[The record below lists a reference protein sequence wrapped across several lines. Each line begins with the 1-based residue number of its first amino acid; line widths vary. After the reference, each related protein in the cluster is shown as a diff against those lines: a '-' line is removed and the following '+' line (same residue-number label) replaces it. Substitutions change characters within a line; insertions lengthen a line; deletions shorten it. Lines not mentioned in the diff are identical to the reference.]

1 MSRRGDTAVGI
12 VMAGLL
18 MAVAVACPAVAA
30 TPDKTFNIPA
40 EDAAAALPAF
50 VRQSGRQVLANA
62 QDLKGVRTNAIQ
74 GQMDTDAALAQLLA
88 GTGLVVKARGFSPG
102 DQSIAIGR
110 APSTPTSAP
119 AIIFSAVARPA
130 PPIDED
136 PTQVVVTG
144 FRHSLENAAQEK
156 RTAVNFTDAV
166 YAEDFGKFPDL
177 NLAESLQR
185 IPGVQLTRDQITG
198 EGIQV
203 AIRALDPSFTT
214 VLINGEHIEVASDGG
229 LDGGA
234 ANRQTDLDLFPSEL
248 FNRIVVSKTPR
259 ADQIEG
265 GIAGTVDLSLTHPF
279 DIPGRHVTVSASD
292 GYGQSSRQ
300 WSPRAALITSQ
311 TWDHWGVLFGI
322 AGERKRFETDGFE
335 SLGWTNANLN
345 CAGCDNSAGNNFF
358 FANTVPANAG
368 NGLAPGTPVDY
379 AGLNPGVSLNQLT
392 NALLPRLGR
401 NVLVDGQRTRVTA
414 VTSLQYR
421 PSDALR
427 LGLDLMW
434 GHSWR
439 QYNRDDADWYIRN
452 SGPTTTGGMVPIGV
466 AVDANDV
473 VTAGTFANAAFFDE
487 STLRVETL
495 DYKSAQSSL
504 TWKPSDRLRIDA
516 DAGLTRSTFRRDS
529 TSFLFDTPFNS
540 GITVRYVNNGSGAPA
555 IQTNIDLNNP
565 NLGWTFDRVNIQD
578 MRRVTDTWGAHLN
591 ATWRATGKIKI
602 KAGLAWDRAAR
613 TIFAWDNSAAY
624 QTAFMR
630 LIAPS
635 QIAGFLLPNANSHY
649 LDLVDTGAGGFRN
662 FVTANIPAL
671 MTATNYGYYEA
682 TAPVSTTSTVQGT
695 PAGAINETYSGGY
708 VQFDGDF
715 TLAGRPLLID
725 GGIRAVETH
734 QVISG
739 PILMGGQL
747 SYPQSVRSYGNVL
760 PSVNAVWRVTPALD
774 LRAAASRTLSRPNP
788 TALLPGISFTDPS
801 AQIATRGNSDLKAY
815 FSDNLDIGADL
826 KTGRTGYISLA
837 LFQKKIRGFTF
848 SSQLNETF
856 SQLGIPYS
864 QLTIPQQQ
872 AITANGGPDVAR
884 VIVNVPMNADS
895 LLTLRGLELTWVQPL
910 DLVRPGLGVTAN
922 FTRLQPTYS
931 GTTNLATGIAPYSY
945 NLTAYYERGLVST
958 HISYVYQA
966 ARQTLNAPQN
976 GLPVGLYALAR
987 GQLDLSAGLRVRWFD
1002 HPGKIT
1008 LDATNLTNAPYR
1020 MSFGYRNA
1028 PYSVYNPGFQV
1039 LVGWQ
1044 GRF

>member
-1 MSRRGDTAVGI
+1 MSRHGDTAVGI
-12 VMAGLL
+12 VMAGLF
-18 MAVAVACPAVAA
+18 MAVALACPAVAA
-30 TPDKTFNIPA
+30 TPDRTFDIPA

-50 VRQSGRQVLANA
+50 VQQSGRQVLANA
-62 QDLKGVRTNAIQ
+62 QDLKGIRTNAVE
-74 GQMDTDAALAQLLA
+74 GRFDADAALDRLLA
-88 GTGLVVKARGFSPG
+88 GTGLIVKARGFSPG
-102 DQSIAIGR
+102 DRSIAIGR
-110 APSTPTSAP
+110 ATPPTAV
-119 AIIFSAVARPA
+119 ATLTFSAIAPRTPPVA
-130 PPIDED
+130 ED
-136 PTQVVVTG
+136 PTQVIVTG
-144 FRHSLENAAQEK
+144 FRHSLENAAEEK
-156 RTAVNFTDAV
+156 HRSVNFTDAV

-214 VLINGEHIEVASDGG
+214 VLINGERVEVASDGG

-265 GIAGTVDLSLTHPF
+265 GIAGTVDLSVTHPF
-279 DIPGRHVTVSASD
+279 DVPGRHVIVSASD

-300 WSPRAALITSQ
+300 WSPRAAALLSR

-335 SLGWTNANLN
+335 SLGWTNANLT
-345 CAGCDNSAGNNFF
+345 CPGCDNSAGNNFF
-358 FANTVPANAG
+358 LASTVPANAG
-368 NGLAPGTPVDY
+368 NGLTLGAPVDY
-379 AGLNPGVSLNQLT
+379 AGLNPGLSLNQLT

-401 NVLVDGQRTRVTA
+401 NVLVDGERTRVTA

-421 PSDALR
+421 PSDDLR
-427 LGLDLMW
+427 LTLDLMW

-439 QYNRDDADWYIRN
+439 QYNRDDVDWYIRN

-466 AVDANDV
+466 TVDANNV
-473 VTAGTFANAAFFDE
+473 VTSGTFANSAFFDE

-504 TWKPSDRLRIDA
+504 TWKANDRLRIDA
-516 DAGLTRSTFRRDS
+516 DAGITRSTFRRAS

-540 GITVRYVNNGSGAPA
+540 GITVHYVNNGSEPPTL
-555 IQTNIDLNNP
+555 QTNADLNDP
-565 NLGWTFDRVNIQD
+565 GLGWTFDRVNIQD
-578 MRRVTDTWGAHLN
+578 MRRVTDTWGAHVN
-591 ATWRATGKIKI
+591 ATWRATSALTI
-602 KAGLAWDRAAR
+602 KAGFAWDRAAR

-624 QTAFMR
+624 QAAFTR
-630 LIAPS
+630 LVPAASIATYLIA
-635 QIAGFLLPNANSHY
+635 NDNSHY
-649 LDLVDTGAGGFRN
+649 LDLVATGTGGFRN

-671 MTATNYGYYEA
+671 MAATDYSYYEA

-695 PAGAINETYSGGY
+695 PAGAINETYSGAY
-708 VQFDGDF
+708 VQFDEDVS
-715 TLAGRPLLID
+715 LLGRPLLID
-725 GGIRAVETH
+725 GGMRFVQTH

-739 PILMGGQL
+739 PVLAGGQL
-747 SYPQSVRSYGNVL
+747 SYPQSVRGYGDAL
-760 PSVNAVWRVTPALD
+760 PALNAVWRVTPVLD

-788 TALLPGISFTDPS
+788 TSLLPGISFTDPS

-815 FSDNLDIGADL
+815 FSDNLDAGADL

-837 LFQKKIRGFTF
+837 VFQKKIRGFTF
-848 SSQLNETF
+848 ASQLNETF

-872 AITANGGPDVAR
+872 AIIANGGPDIAR

-910 DLVRPGLGVTAN
+910 DPLRPGLGVTAN

-931 GTTNLATGIAPYSY
+931 GTTNLATGIAPYAY

-987 GQLDLSAGLRVRWFD
+987 GQLDLSAGLRVRVFD

-1020 MSFGYRNA
+1020 MSFGYRDA

-1039 LVGWQ
+1039 LIGWQ

>member
-1 MSRRGDTAVGI
+1 MSRWGDTALGVI
-12 VMAGLL
+12 MSGLIW
-18 MAVAVACPAVAA
+18 AVAMACPAVAA
-30 TPDKTFNIPA
+30 APDKTFNIPA
-40 EDAAAALPAF
+40 EDATAALPAF
-50 VRQSGRQVLANA
+50 VQQSGRQVLANA
-62 QDLKGVRTNAIQ
+62 QDLKGIRTNAVE
-74 GQMDTDAALAQLLA
+74 GRFDADAALDRLLA

-102 DQSIAIGR
+102 DRSIAIGR
-110 APSTPTSAP
+110 APPPPASTTVT
-119 AIIFSAVARPA
+119 FSAVARSVPPA
-130 PPIDED
+130 EED

-144 FRHSLENAAQEK
+144 FRHSLENAAAEK
-156 RTAVNFTDAV
+156 HTAVNFTDAV

-265 GIAGTVDLSLTHPF
+265 GIAGTVDLSVTHPF
-279 DIPGRHVTVSASD
+279 DLPGRHVTASADD

-300 WSPRAALITSQ
+300 GSPRAALIASD
-311 TWDHWGVLFGI
+311 TWDHWGLLFGI

-345 CAGCDNSAGNNFF
+345 CPDCDNSAGNNFF
-358 FANTVPANAG
+358 FASTVPANAG
-368 NGLAPGTPVDY
+368 NGLTPGAPVDY
-379 AGLNPGVSLNQLT
+379 AGLNPGISLNQLT

-401 NVLVDGQRTRVTA
+401 NVLVDGERTRVTA

-427 LGLDLMW
+427 LALDLMW

-439 QYNRDDADWYIRN
+439 QYNRDDIDWYIRN
-452 SGPTTTGGMVPIGV
+452 SGPTTTGGMVPVGV
-466 AVDANDV
+466 TVDANDV
-473 VTAGTFANAAFFDE
+473 VTSGTFANSAFFDE

-504 TWKPSDRLRIDA
+504 TWQANDHLLIDA

-540 GITVRYVNNGSGAPA
+540 GISVHYVNNGSGAPA
-555 IQTNIDLNNP
+555 IQTNADLNAP
-565 NLGWTFDRVNIQD
+565 TLGWTFDRVNIQD
-578 MRRVTDTWGAHLN
+578 MRRVTDTWGAHIN
-591 ATWRATGKIKI
+591 ATWRVTATFKV
-602 KAGLAWDRAAR
+602 KAGLAWDRATR

-624 QTAFMR
+624 QSAFAR

-635 QIAGFLLPNANSHY
+635 QIASYLQSNDNSHY
-649 LDLVDTGAGGFRN
+649 LALVDTGAGGVRN

-671 MTATNYGYYEA
+671 MAATHYSYYEA

-695 PAGAINETYSGGY
+695 PAGAINETYNGAY
-708 VQFDGDF
+708 VQFDDEIN
-715 TLAGRPLLID
+715 LLGRPLLVD
-725 GGIRAVETH
+725 GGVRLLQTQQI
-734 QVISG
+734 ISG
-739 PILMGGQL
+739 PVVTGGQL
-747 SYPQSVRSYGNVL
+747 SYPQSIRNYGDVL
-760 PSVNAVWRVTPALD
+760 PALNAVWRLTPALD

-815 FSDNLDIGADL
+815 FSDNFDIGADL
-826 KTGRTGYISLA
+826 KTGRTGYLSLA

-848 SSQLNETF
+848 ASQVNKTF
-856 SQLGIPYS
+856 SQLGIAYG
-864 QLTIPQQQ
+864 QLTLPQQQ
-872 AITANGGPDVAR
+872 AITANGGPNVAR

-931 GTTNLATGIAPYSY
+931 GTTNLATGITPYSY
-945 NLTAYYERGLVST
+945 NLTTYYERGLVTT

-1008 LDATNLTNAPYR
+1008 LDATNLTNASYR
-1020 MSFGYRNA
+1020 ISFGYRNA